1 MESKVVSRVKPT
13 LTGGA
18 YIPPAKLKMLQA
30 AITDKAGAEYQRL
43 AWEALKKSIN
53 GLVNKVNIPNIAQI
67 VRELF
72 KENIVRGRGVLVKS
86 IIQAQLFS
94 PTFTHVYAALMA
106 VLNMKF
112 PQIGELLLKR
122 LILQFKMSYKHNKKD
137 QCLAT
142 SKFIAH
148 LINQNVAHEILAL
161 QVLTLLLENPTNH
174 SVEVAIGLLKDCGKK
189 LSVESPRSLHVI
201 FETLRQVLNQQST
214 QVDDKRIQYMIEVM
228 FAVRKDNFKDYPT
241 CIAELDLVEDEEQ
254 YTHFLS
260 IEDEFEAENML
271 NIFKVDEDFEENEEK
286 YKILKKE
293 ILDESDSDDE
303 SGSEESGSEED
314 DEDEGEETEQKE
326 EVSGMIVD
334 ETETNLVS
342 LRRTIYLTI
351 QSSLDFQECAH
362 KLLKMNIKDNQRIEV
377 CQMILDSCAQQRTY
391 ERFFGLLGQR
401 FCELK
406 KEFVECFEE
415 IFKQQYET
423 CHRLE
428 TVKLRNVSRF
438 LSHLLYTD
446 SISWGVLECVHLN
459 EEETTSSSRVYLKNL
474 LLDLSEHLGIIK
486 IRGRFNDLTLS
497 EFFQGLFPRD
507 NPRNTRFAI
516 NFFTSIGLGPL
527 TDELREHLKNAPKI
541 QAPIVSEE
549 EEEIVEKKKS
559 RKSKKKSKKSK
570 KKSKKHK
577 KDSSS
582 SSSSS
587 DSDSDSNEDIDYME
601 MKLKAKL
608 KTLEQEEKE
617 TQMRKKLVQKL
628 GRLDTKRNYHDKN
641 NSGSDSENDRKKRR
655 NRDNSRDN
663 RNYNKEDRNYNRD
676 NQNRNAR
683 NEYDR
688 DNKSKRSTDRTLINK
703 SNDSPDDRQDRSR
716 NRDRSRDQ
724 KYSKRHD
731 SSNDRYNNNKHHH
744 QSRGEN
750 FRPSKRYSRSRS

>member
-1 MESKVVSRVKPT
+1 MASSVTKVTKPT

-30 AITDKAGAEYQRL
+30 AITDKQSSEYQRL

-72 KENIVRGRGVLVKS
+72 KENIVRGRGVLVRS
-86 IIQAQLFS
+86 IMQAQLFS
-94 PTFTHVYAALMA
+94 PTFTNVYASIMA
-106 VLNMKF
+106 IINMKF

-122 LILQFKMSYKHNKKD
+122 LIIQFKMSYKQNKKE
-137 QCLAT
+137 QCLNT
-142 SKFIAH
+142 CKFIAH
-148 LINQNVAHEILAL
+148 LINQNIAHEILAL

-189 LSVESPRSLHVI
+189 LQLESPRSLHAI
-201 FETLRQVLNQQST
+201 FETLRQVLNQQSS

-228 FAVRKDNFKDYPT
+228 FAVRKDNFKDYPV
-241 CIAELDLVEDEEQ
+241 CLSELDLVEDEEQ

-260 IEDEFEAENML
+260 IEDDFDAENAL
-271 NIFKVDEDFEENEEK
+271 NIFKADPEYEETEAK

-293 ILDESDSDDE
+293 ILDETDSEDGSSGSGSDE
-303 SGSEESGSEED
+303 SGSDEED
-314 DEDEGEETEQKE
+314 EEEKDEEKE
-326 EVSGMIVD
+326 MVSGMIVD

-362 KLLKMNIKDNQRIEV
+362 KLLKMNIKENQRIEL
-377 CQMILDSCAQQRTY
+377 CQMILDACAQQRTY
-391 ERFFGLLGQR
+391 EKFFGLLGQR

-474 LLDLSEHLGIIK
+474 LLDLAEHMGMIK
-486 IRGRFNDLTLS
+486 THERFTDATLQ
-497 EFFQGLFPRD
+497 EFFTGLFPRD

-527 TDELREHLKNAPKI
+527 TDELRAHLKLVPKLM
-541 QAPIVSEE
+541 PPVVLDEE
-549 EEEIVEKKKS
+549 PVQKEHKK
-559 RKSKKKSKKSK
+559 KKKSKKSK
-570 KKSKKHK
+570 SKKSKKK
-577 KDSSS
+577 KESSS
-582 SSSSS
+582 SRSSSS
-587 DSDSDSNEDIDYME
+587 ESDSSTDDEERME
-601 MKLKAKL
+601 EKLKKKL
-608 KTLEQEEKE
+608 KKLQNEEKE
-617 TQMRKKLVQKL
+617 TQMRRKLVENLSK
-628 GRLDTKRNYHDKN
+628 LDTKRHQVDRD
-641 NSGSDSENDRKKRR
+641 SSSDSHEATRNKR
-655 NRDNSRDN
+655 
-663 RNYNKEDRNYNRD
+663 
-676 NQNRNAR
+676 
-683 NEYDR
+683 
-688 DNKSKRSTDRTLINK
+688 
-703 SNDSPDDRQDRSR
+703 DRSR
-716 NRDRSRDQ
+716 NRDRSP
-724 KYSKRHD
+724 KR
-731 SSNDRYNNNKHHH
+731 K
-744 QSRGEN
+744 EN
-750 FRPSKRYSRSRS
+750 YRRPSSLSRSRSRSRNRSRSPYRRQNSRDKRDRSKSYDSDERRYKSDHRHSRR